1 MQATIGENIK
11 AAIQLLGNSL
21 MRNFLKLHLVESFI
35 FSQGLAACCL
45 LSIVAC
51 LVPLLLVL
59 LSVILVLEAI
69 FVLDLHV
76 DRIVH
81 HSFVLDCNRELFD
94 LILAM
99 YFSLSFELLLELGL
113 FISVNI

>member
-11 AAIQLLGNSL
+11 AAIKLLGNSL

-35 FSQGLAACCL
+35 FSQSLAASCL
-45 LSIVAC
+45 LAIVAC

-81 HSFVLDCNRELFD
+81 HSLVLNGSWELFD